1 MPASLAGAPSA
12 APPST
17 LCMSPDRGAAGK
29 LVGNLYIAAK
39 TILEGR
45 AFKMEEVRHEI
56 RALFSS
62 SSTTTSTA
70 KSGPSG
76 PTAAAG
82 SSTSAAAAASAP
94 APGPISAQDWKK
106 LITGLLVTTEQLPNA
121 ISGLS
126 DTLKRELAS
135 AIQLGRHLC
144 IGSKAAAADA
154 LKRIDKATQ
163 IYRTLSGPS
172 YL

>member
-1 MPASLAGAPSA
+1 MPASLAAAPLA

-29 LVGNLYIAAK
+29 LAGNLYIAAK
-39 TILEGR
+39 TIIEGR

-56 RALFSS
+56 RTLL
-62 SSTTTSTA
+62 SSTSTSTSTA

-76 PTAAAG
+76 PAAGAG
-82 SSTSAAAAASAP
+82 SSTSAAAPASAP
-94 APGPISAQDWKK
+94 VPGAISAQDWKK
-106 LITGLLVTTEQLPNA
+106 QITGLLIATEQLPNA
-121 ISGLS
+121 IRCLS
-126 DTLKRELAS
+126 DAFKREIAS

-144 IGSKAAAADA
+144 VGSQAAAADA
-154 LKRIDKATQ
+154 LKRIDKAAQ